1 MKKLFS
7 TILVIC
13 SLLCGNAYADKEDL
27 RRGASK
33 LGSVSDAYWEQNTL
47 VIHLLEP
54 KTNFR
59 SLGSSICRGGA
70 QYYQVEKN
78 YQIADEM
85 RTNVLEIGIKIED
98 GNKDGWSWNNN

>member
-1 MKKLFS
+1 MKKLLGIMVLSF
-7 TILVIC
+7 
-13 SLLCGNAYADKEDL
+13 LLSGNAFADKEDL

-78 YQIADEM
+78 YKIRFINHYNTSE
-85 RTNVLEIGIKIED
+85 VLSLFRCTPD
-98 GNKDGWSWNNN
+98 V

>member
-7 TILVIC
+7 TILVLG
-13 SLLCGNAYADKEDL
+13 LLLSSNAFADKEDL

-78 YQIADEM
+78 YKIRFINHYNNSE
-85 RTNVLEIGIKIED
+85 VLSLFRCTPD
-98 GNKDGWSWNNN
+98 V

>member
-1 MKKLFS
+1 MSFNKLFL
-7 TILVIC
+7 IIVLA
-13 SLLCGNAYADKEDL
+13 LLLSGNAFADKEDL

-47 VIHLLEP
+47 IIYLLEP
-54 KTNFR
+54 KSNFK

-78 YQIADEM
+78 YQIRFM
-85 RTNVLEIGIKIED
+85 SHYNNSKVLSSFRCTPD
-98 GNKDGWSWNNN
+98 V